1 MIVQAVQTSLEMY
14 SVGEQEGGAQQQQ
27 QHYQQH
33 YQPPQ
38 PAFTYDSSPGP
49 PDAAAAMEFQVSQA
63 VTRVGVT

>member
-1 MIVQAVQTSLEMY
+1 MQAVEAGLEMY
-14 SVGEQEGGAQQQQ
+14 SVGEQEGGAQQQ

-49 PDAAAAMEFQVSQA
+49 PDPAAAMEFQVS
-63 VTRVGVT
+63 RYKGR